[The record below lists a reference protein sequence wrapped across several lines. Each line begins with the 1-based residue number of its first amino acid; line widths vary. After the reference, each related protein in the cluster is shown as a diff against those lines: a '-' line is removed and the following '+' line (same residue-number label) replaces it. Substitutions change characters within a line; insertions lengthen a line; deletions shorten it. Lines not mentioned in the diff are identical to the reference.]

1 MPLKGRRAAA
11 CCVRLGCGVGGQLD
25 ALARCGTG
33 SYTTRRRERLDRRLA
48 DETLAICLAHYRD
61 TDDDRRA
68 GP

>member
-1 MPLKGRRAAA
+1 MPLKGRRAAFA
-11 CCVRLGCGVGGQLD
+11 WAAAWAGQLD

-33 SYTTRRRERLDRRLA
+33 SYTTRRRERLDHRLA